1 MSRAIQP
8 KLLTRAQP
16 WAELDLGR
24 QPATRKLHAPRS
36 IIDPV
41 RCYCSAATP
50 RPSSRQCHTK
60 GRADAVTPCTTR
72 DIPDPLAV
80 ATERLMMMKQLRVG
94 ARVLHQL
101 HLHQALS
108 RTPFTLRLNSRP
120 SGE

>member
-1 MSRAIQP
+1 MSRAITTENYRPERTQEP
-8 KLLTRAQP
+8 K
-16 WAELDLGR
+16 LGR

-60 GRADAVTPCTTR
+60 GRADAVTSCTSR
-72 DIPDPLAV
+72 CIPNPLTV

-94 ARVLHQL
+94 ARVLRQL
-101 HLHQALS
+101 HLHPDVESHPVHA
-108 RTPFTLRLNSRP
+108 TPQQPPVR
-120 SGE
+120 